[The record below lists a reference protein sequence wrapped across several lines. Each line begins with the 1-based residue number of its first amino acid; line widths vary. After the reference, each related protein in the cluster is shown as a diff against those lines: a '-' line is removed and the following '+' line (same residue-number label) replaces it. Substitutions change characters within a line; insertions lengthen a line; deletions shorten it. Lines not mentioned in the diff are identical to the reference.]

1 MDITVLKWLMCVFNM
16 KIAQVTSYFQSKYY
30 GSYEYF
36 LCRQLAKLGHEVVV
50 YTSDKEGWQKM
61 ANKKIGV
68 AAEECE
74 GFTIKRFYAGPE
86 IGIMPLVPALLLNL
100 LKMKFDIIHSH
111 DYYAASS
118 FYSAIASRAKRIPLV
133 LTQHNDHLPP
143 SFVNKFLYMFDSCT
157 FGRCTLFQAKKIIAL
172 SRNIKS
178 HLMLMGTNESKIEV
192 IPNGINTRWCSPHRK
207 NLLETQ
213 WGIAPPVILFVGRL
227 VEEKG
232 IEYLLQAFSK
242 VVTKIPEAK
251 LVIVG
256 RGPKE
261 KELRS
266 LTKKLGLYNVFF
278 LGAVE
283 NRLMPNI
290 YVGCDVLVL
299 PSIREPFGNVVIEAM
314 ATGKPVIGSYVGG
327 IKDTIIHEVT
337 GFHVPPRN
345 SERISNFLVKL
356 LSDASLR
363 KKLGHNARKKAVA
376 DYNEKSVIRKIET
389 IYYDQC
395 AS

>member
-1 MDITVLKWLMCVFNM
+1 M

-30 GSYEYF
+30 GTYEYF
-36 LCRQLAKLGHEVVV
+36 LCRQLVKLGHEVVV

-68 AAEECE
+68 ETEECE
-74 GFTIKRFYAGPE
+74 GFTIYRLHTGPE
-86 IGIMPLVPALLLNL
+86 LGIMPIIPKLLATL
-100 LKMKFDIIHSH
+100 LKMNFDIIHSH

-118 FYSAIASRAKRIPLV
+118 FYSAITSRVKRIPLV

-143 SFVNKFLYMFDSCT
+143 SLVNTVLYLFDSCT
-157 FGRCTLFQAKKIIAL
+157 FGRYTLFQAKKIIAL

-178 HLMLMGTNESKIEV
+178 HLMLMGANESKVEV
-192 IPNGINTRWCSPHRK
+192 IPNGINTESYSPHQK
-207 NLLETQ
+207 NLLETR

-232 IEYLLQAFSK
+232 VEYLLQAFSK
-242 VVTKIPEAK
+242 VVTEIPEAK

-256 RGPKE
+256 KGPKE
-261 KELRS
+261 KELES
-266 LTKKLGLYNVFF
+266 LTKKLGLHNVFF
-278 LGAVE
+278 LGAAE

-314 ATGKPVIGSYVGG
+314 AAGKPVIGSYVGG
-327 IKDTIIHEVT
+327 MKDTVVHGVT
-337 GFHVPPRN
+337 GYHVQPRN
-345 SERISNFLVKL
+345 SQQISKYLIKL
-356 LSDASLR
+356 LKDESLR
-363 KKLGHNARKKAVA
+363 KRLGENARIRVLKHY
-376 DYNEKSVIRKIET
+376 DEELVIQKIEQ
-389 IYYDQC
+389 IYTKFVVN
-395 AS
+395 